1 MPVPRLRLCEFGIFE
16 AARGGPSMAIS
27 LLQTLGMA
35 RCGRTLV
42 PGNGPANAYVR
53 PAAQGALS
61 AQGHSRRFDA
71 QLFGPGLFS
80 FVAACGRT
88 VGGHDCF
95 MPHQVCGATPSI
107 WDRA

>member
-42 PGNGPANAYVR
+42 PGNGPANAHVR

-61 AQGHSRRFDA
+61 AMGHSRRFDA

-80 FVAACGRT
+80 FVAACGFGTAAATEGLSRAAAS
-88 VGGHDCF
+88 D
-95 MPHQVCGATPSI
+95 QVV
-107 WDRA
+107 RL